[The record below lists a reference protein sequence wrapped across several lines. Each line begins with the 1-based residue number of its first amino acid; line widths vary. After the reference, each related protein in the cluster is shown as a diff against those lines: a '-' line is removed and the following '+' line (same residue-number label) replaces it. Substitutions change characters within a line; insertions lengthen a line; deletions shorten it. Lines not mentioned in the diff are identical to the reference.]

1 LHKVAER
8 RDVMDF
14 GFTEEEKMLQEMAK
28 DFAQKEIA
36 PTVEKDEK
44 EHLFRKDIVK
54 KMAELGF
61 FGCLAPEKYGG
72 NQMGYLA
79 TTIITMEIAKES
91 PSYGLPFNLQMNAI
105 QSVLLAFG
113 TEEQRQKWIPPL
125 INADLLGC
133 FALTEPDTGS
143 DVASMKTTAKEV
155 DDGWVLNGTKMWIS
169 GVPVADV
176 GIIFAMT
183 DREKRHRG
191 MSAFMVDMHS
201 PGIEQRAI
209 EEKLGLYCAPTGEII
224 LEDVK
229 VPKDAIV
236 GKPGDGFKIAMYMLD
251 RTRLSCAARAAGV
264 AEKCFELA
272 KQYANERYQFGVP
285 IIQHQMIQDQLA
297 RMWCEHEAAKLLVL
311 KAAWLMDHLEPGQR
325 PTLAVSTAKYYTA
338 EAAVFAANEAMK
350 IYASYG
356 FSTEYP
362 IERYYRDAKSYQS
375 VEGTSNI
382 QKVII
387 ARHFIEKKQ
396 Q

>member
-1 LHKVAER
+1 
-8 RDVMDF
+8 MDF
-14 GFTEEEKMLQEMAK
+14 GFTEEERMLQEMAR

-36 PTVEKDEK
+36 PTVAKDEK
-44 EHLFRKDIVK
+44 EHLYRKDIVK

-72 NQMGYLA
+72 NGMGNLA
-79 TTIITMEIAKES
+79 ATILTMEIAKES
-91 PSYGLPFNLQMNAI
+91 PSYGVTFNLQMNAI

-113 TEEQRQKWIPPL
+113 TEEQREKWIPPL
-125 INADLLGC
+125 ISADLLGC

-155 DDGWVLNGTKMWIS
+155 DDGFIINGTKMWIS

-201 PGIEQRAI
+201 PGVEQKGIED
-209 EEKLGLYCAPTGEII
+209 KLGLHSSPTGEITF
-224 LEDVK
+224 EEVK
-229 VPKDAIV
+229 VPKDALV
-236 GKPGDGFKIAMYMLD
+236 GEKGDGFKIAMYMLD

-272 KQYANERYQFGVP
+272 KQYANERTQFGVP
-285 IIQHQMIQDQLA
+285 IIQHQMIQEQLA
-297 RMWCEHEAAKLLVL
+297 RMWCEHEAAKLLVFR
-311 KAAWLMDHLEPGQR
+311 AAWIMDHLQPGER
-325 PTLAVSTAKYYTA
+325 PTLFVSTAKYYTA
-338 EAAVFAANEAMK
+338 EAAVMAANEAMK
-350 IYASYG
+350 VYASYG
-356 FSTEYP
+356 FSSEYP

-382 QKVII
+382 QKMII
-387 ARHFIEKKQ
+387 ARHFIEQTKS
-396 Q
+396 